1 MSALQS
7 LPSAAIASGQV
18 TSSSAAAA
26 DGTQDVS
33 FAAVLSAQLSLSSA
47 PQPASLI
54 AGVEVPVPEEKPE
67 QKALPPHAA
76 SDPAALDPSAGL
88 PAVPLALSIVPV
100 QPAVTADQGQ
110 HAEQEPAAAPADR
123 SVSVSKV
130 LLPSTEKTPQAEPDL
145 AEKVPPVLAL
155 ATADAPGPASFAAVL
170 QSLPGAAQEAR
181 RHDQPVVSA
190 DAATASPPAA
200 IMAAAPELKPE
211 AAHREQP
218 ALTTS
223 VPVPMQDTRW
233 GEAFSER
240 VVWVTGQQVQ
250 TAQIHVEPPQLG
262 PIEVRVSIVND
273 QANLLFTAPHGVA
286 RDAIQMSL
294 PRLQEM
300 LVDSGLTLGNVSVGA
315 HTPGSDQG
323 RYRDSPGASGSATR
337 EVGIDSSGRQS
348 ITALRRGVGLVDLFA

>member
-18 TSSSAAAA
+18 TSTSAAAA
-26 DGTQDVS
+26 DGPQDVS

-54 AGVEVPVPEEKPE
+54 AGVDMPVPEDKPE

-76 SDPAALDPSAGL
+76 SDPAALDSSAGL
-88 PAVPLALSIVPV
+88 PPVPLALSIVPV
-100 QPAVTADQGQ
+100 QPAVIADQGQ

-123 SVSVSKV
+123 SMIVSKV
-130 LLPSTEKTPQAEPDL
+130 LLPLTEKTPQAEPDL
-145 AEKVPPVLAL
+145 AEKVLPVPAL
-155 ATADAPGPASFAAVL
+155 ATADAPEPASFAAAL

-181 RHDQPVVSA
+181 RHDQPVMA
-190 DAATASPPAA
+190 GDAAPASPAAA
-200 IMAAAPELKPE
+200 IMAAAPELKAE
-211 AAHREQP
+211 AAHREP

-300 LVDSGLTLGNVSVGA
+300 LLDSGLTLGNVSVGA
-315 HTPGSDQG
+315 HTPGNDQG
-323 RYRDSPGASGSATR
+323 RYRDSPAASGSATR